1 MAMQTFG
8 DPTGTTTMDEIKS
21 IGSDQPNIMEDATE
35 ESSNPDALD
44 EDGNPVE
51 QVEGEGD
58 QVDDEGEAKPAAPK
72 PSRTAAP
79 DADHRA
85 AIADELGY
93 DVENLTPK
101 QASIIEE
108 VIATLAE
115 SEATATT
122 TATAEESLTEIE
134 REVRTARAKAS
145 ETPATTRTP
154 PPATRPPADARDAD
168 PIVLDPAL
176 HYTAEAQLYSD
187 SMDQRLSEPQRR
199 RAFEELR
206 EHRRYEFAKD
216 LVFNLKSPVVLNYLK
231 EQLLA
236 DVAPK
241 LDQFDNLNKSATQF
255 RSRQAAER
263 SAIVQLA
270 KLEKTDPDIA
280 EFVKPTKDGSS
291 TYQALLRSN
300 PAIVARVNRLSEN
313 PEYADLPADRRAVL
327 HEIDRIRLAHDLAPR
342 TAKANANAQGRV
354 AKVKAAAALVKRG
367 TTVSSA
373 AKAAAASILAKRA
386 AGAAGGGNATTSTNG
401 QRRFANPDAERLRI
415 AANKSTSIFG

>member
-386 AGAAGGGNATTSTNG
+386 AGAAGGGATTSTNG

>member
-1 MAMQTFG
+1 MQTFG
-8 DPTGTTTMDEIKS
+8 APTGTATMDEIKS
-21 IGSDQPNIMEDATE
+21 VGNDEPNIIEDPDE
-35 ESSNPDALD
+35 SSSNPDAQD
-44 EDGNPVE
+44 EDGEAAPV
-51 QVEGEGD
+51 
-58 QVDDEGEAKPAAPK
+58 VDPIDGEGEAAQP
-72 PSRTAAP
+72 TA
-79 DADHRA
+79 DQEHRA
-85 AIADELGY
+85 AIADEMGY
-93 DVENLTPK
+93 DPANLTAK
-101 QASIIEE
+101 QAQIIEE
-108 VIATLAE
+108 VIAQLAE
-115 SEATATT
+115 SEASTPVAQPQDDST
-122 TATAEESLTEIE
+122 LTEIE

-145 ETPATTRTP
+145 DTATTAP
-154 PPATRPPADARDAD
+154 PQSTRAPIPAGDAD

-187 SMDQRLSEPQRR
+187 SLDARLSEPQRR

-216 LVFNLKSPVVLNYLK
+216 LVFNLKSPTVLNYLR

-236 DVAPK
+236 DVEPRLA
-241 LDQFDNLNKSATQF
+241 QFDNLNKSASQF
-255 RSRQAAER
+255 RTRQAAER

-280 EFVKPTKDGSS
+280 EFVKPSKDGSS
-291 TYQALLRSN
+291 TYQAVLRAN
-300 PAIVARVNRLSEN
+300 PAIIARVNRLGEN

-354 AKVKAAAALVKRG
+354 AKVKAAAALVKKG

-386 AGAAGGGNATTSTNG
+386 AGAGGGNGTATAANG

>member
-1 MAMQTFG
+1 
-8 DPTGTTTMDEIKS
+8 
-21 IGSDQPNIMEDATE
+21 
-35 ESSNPDALD
+35 
-44 EDGNPVE
+44 
-51 QVEGEGD
+51 
-58 QVDDEGEAKPAAPK
+58 
-72 PSRTAAP
+72 
-79 DADHRA
+79 
-85 AIADELGY
+85 
-93 DVENLTPK
+93 
-101 QASIIEE
+101 
-108 VIATLAE
+108 
-115 SEATATT
+115 
-122 TATAEESLTEIE
+122 
-134 REVRTARAKAS
+134 
-145 ETPATTRTP
+145 
-154 PPATRPPADARDAD
+154 
-168 PIVLDPAL
+168 
-176 HYTAEAQLYSD
+176 
-187 SMDQRLSEPQRR
+187 MDQRLSEPQRR